1 MLHIDAYADVKVAAE
16 KKIQVEDNY
25 SDKDSEIENTYVNNL
40 DIDDED
46 KINLIDI
53 KNLRRKI
60 REMQAKKQ
68 FDEEFA
74 VRMKSYVS
82 LVNNISSSK

>member
-1 MLHIDAYADVKVAAE
+1 MEVAAE

-25 SDKDSEIENTYVNNL
+25 SDKDNEIENTYVNNL

-53 KNLRRKI
+53 RNLRRKI

-74 VRMKSYVS
+74 VRMKSYV
-82 LVNNISSSK
+82 L